1 MNRKETLIKGLRTAI
16 DALKNDTIVYD
27 WNNPCSCNM
36 GVVAQA
42 VLEVTPDE
50 LKELN
55 KPLFNPLG
63 KINKKRK
70 EDGDERIMPSWK
82 NAVKYACP
90 ITGKGMPE
98 IINILESKG
107 MSRADIVHLE
117 FLENPAIL
125 ELSGIQKIQTV
136 HQVQTGTETKEVP
149 STHWFWK
156 IWGYTN
162 MEEVPV
168 FEQTVTTEYPKDY
181 YQKKE
186 NVILYLSAWLNILT
200 NENLEIKVKDSADS
214 HKEAS
219 INFEKEL
226 LNAVAD
232 EDYER
237 AAELRDKIAK
247 NIILA

>member
-1 MNRKETLIKGLRTAI
+1 MNRKETLIYGLRTAI
-16 DALKNDTIVYD
+16 NALKNDTIHYD
-27 WNNPCSCNM
+27 WNFPKSCNM

-42 VLEVTPDE
+42 VLEVSSDE
-50 LKELN
+50 LKEMY
-55 KPLFNPLG
+55 KPLFKPVN
-63 KINKKRK
+63 KINEKRDANRETK
-70 EDGDERIMPSWK
+70 IMTSWK

-90 ITGKGMPE
+90 ITGKDMPE

-136 HQVQTGTETKEVP
+136 HQVQTGTENRDVP
-149 STHWFWK
+149 SKHWFWK
-156 IWGYTN
+156 IWGYT
-162 MEEVPV
+162 ETKEVPV
-168 FEQTVTTEYPKDY
+168 YEQTITTEYPKDY

-200 NENLEIKVKDSADS
+200 NENLEIKVKDSNDS

-219 INFEKEL
+219 INLEKEL
-226 LNAVAD
+226 LHAVAD
-232 EDYER
+232 EDFER
-237 AAELRDKIAK
+237 VTELIDKIAK
-247 NIILA
+247 NLILS

>member
-1 MNRKETLIKGLRTAI
+1 MNRKDTLVKGLRTAI
-16 DALKNDTIVYD
+16 DALKNDTINYN
-27 WNNPCSCNM
+27 WNEQCSCNM

-42 VLEVTPDE
+42 ILELSFDE
-50 LKELN
+50 LEELHKSLFSPLIKVNKE
-55 KPLFNPLG
+55 
-63 KINKKRK
+63 RK
-70 EDGDERIMPSWK
+70 EDGKERIMPSWK

-90 ITGKGMPE
+90 ITGKNMPE

-125 ELSGIQKIQTV
+125 ELSGIQKNETV
-136 HQVQTGTETKEVP
+136 TKVQTGTEEQRVASKN
-149 STHWFWK
+149 WFLK
-156 IWGYTN
+156 LFGYTDLV
-162 MEEVPV
+162 EFPV
-168 FEQTVTTEYPKDY
+168 YKLEKSYHYPEDY
-181 YQKKE
+181 YQRKE

-219 INFEKEL
+219 INLEKEL
-226 LNAVAD
+226 LHAVAD

-237 AAELRDKIAK
+237 AAGLRDSIAK
-247 NIILA
+247 NLILA